1 MSRLLGLRARLR
13 DMLWRRDADARMDEE
28 MRFHLEMEAEKHER
42 AGLDAASAMRRSRAD
57 FGGVERHRDVLR
69 DARRIP
75 FVDALVDD
83 VRFGARSLR
92 RDAVFTVVAVATLA
106 VGIGMATTMFS
117 VVDGIA
123 LDERQVAQA
132 DNVSVFWIAPPQQP
146 TEHRPLSY
154 ATVNEYA
161 RTTRAFSGVAGVIF
175 QGAVSIVMTD
185 GPRVIPIAATWVT
198 GNYFAVL
205 GVTPVL
211 GRRLEVADDAVG
223 AAPVMV
229 ISFAAWQQHFGG
241 ASSAVGQRLEFN
253 GKRYTVVG
261 VMPAGFEFPR
271 HADAWLPVLPTYPA
285 TQETGRDGPDVMV
298 FDAVGR
304 RHSNVRPE
312 AAAADFASFLRQSDA
327 RRPLDGRGFI
337 PRMMSFSER
346 MTGEIRG
353 TLTLASVAVGLLLLI
368 ACVNVA
374 NLLFLRGTART
385 QELAIRSA
393 LGAGRGRLI
402 RQLITEASII
412 AGVGGMMAVAMSW
425 LAVRAIRVLAP
436 ANIPHRSLIE
446 LNARVILVALG
457 ITAIATIISGL
468 LPATQ
473 STRRDLGL
481 WLRGGRAMSG
491 VHRHTERLRHGLVV
505 GQIALAVV
513 VLISAGLVTR
523 SLRALQQVDMGFD
536 DTNLLILE
544 TLLPPDAARA
554 HATELAT
561 QESMIARLA
570 ALPGV
575 VAASAMPKPPY
586 TAEGGWMA
594 TYSAD
599 GQSDAERAANAI
611 VDFEVVA
618 ANYFSA
624 MDIPILAGRS
634 FDERDRD
641 GAQPVAIVSAS
652 VAQQAWPGRDAVGR
666 RIKLGSP
673 DSRGPWM
680 TVIGVAPETRYR
692 DLATTRP
699 TLYMPARQF
708 VGPVPL
714 TLAVRMREDSPGLR
728 ASIRR
733 ALAEAVPSV
742 RIASDAE
749 FTERLAAPLAQPR
762 FGAVLFNTFA
772 LVTLLLSGIGIY
784 GAMAAS
790 VRERQLE
797 FGIRL
802 ALGEQPRSVFLRIVR
817 HGAVL
822 TLLGV
827 CVGVGLALFGTRALR
842 TLLFGFHPTDP
853 TTFTVVVAVVL
864 ITAGLACLIPAL
876 RAARVSPMD
885 ALRRT
890 AA

>member
-13 DMLWRRDADARMDEE
+13 DMFWRRDADARMDEE
-28 MRFHLEMEAEKHER
+28 MRFHLEMEAEKHQR
-42 AGLDAASAMRRSRAD
+42 AGLDAASAVRRSRAD

-75 FVDALVDD
+75 FVDALLDD
-83 VRFGARSLR
+83 LRFGARSLR
-92 RDAVFTVVAVATLA
+92 RDAVFTLVAVATLA

-117 VVDGIA
+117 VVNGIA
-123 LDERQVAQA
+123 LEEREVAQA
-132 DNVSVFWIAPPQQP
+132 DNVSVFWVAPPQRP
-146 TEHRPLSY
+146 TEHLPISY
-154 ATVNEYA
+154 ATLNEYTKA
-161 RTTRAFSGVAGVIF
+161 THAFSGVAGVIF

-198 GNYFAVL
+198 GNFFAVL

-211 GRRLEVADDAVG
+211 GRRLEAADDAVG

-229 ISFAAWQQHFGG
+229 ISFAAWQQHYGG

-285 TQETGRDGPDVMV
+285 TQETGRDAPDVMV

-304 RHSNVRPE
+304 RHANVSPE
-312 AAAADFASFLRQSDA
+312 AASADFASFLGQSDA
-327 RRPLDGRGFI
+327 RRPLEGCDAI

-353 TLTLASVAVGLLLLI
+353 TLLLASVAVGLLLLI

-412 AGVGGMMAVAMSW
+412 AGTGGMLAVAMSW

-446 LNARVILVALG
+446 LNARVVLVALG
-457 ITAIATIISGL
+457 ITAIATILSGL
-468 LPATQ
+468 LPAAQ
-473 STRRDLGL
+473 RARRDLSL

-491 VHRHTERLRHGLVV
+491 VHRHTERLRRRLVV

-513 VLISAGLVTR
+513 VVISAGLVTR
-523 SLRALQQVDMGFD
+523 SLRALQHVDMGFD
-536 DTNLLILE
+536 GSNLLILE

-554 HATELAT
+554 HAADLAA
-561 QESMIARLA
+561 QEAMIARIA

-575 VAASAMPKPPY
+575 LAVSAMPKPPY
-586 TAEGGWMA
+586 AAEGGWMA
-594 TYSAD
+594 PYGAE
-599 GQSDAERAANAI
+599 GQSEIDRAANP
-611 VDFEVVA
+611 VLGLEVVSS
-618 ANYFSA
+618 NYFEA
-624 MDIPILAGRS
+624 MAIPILTGRS
-634 FDERDRD
+634 FTDQDRD
-641 GAQPVAIVSAS
+641 GTPS
-652 VAQQAWPGRDAVGR
+652 VIIISTSIAQQTWPGQDPIGR
-666 RIKLGSP
+666 RIKLGP
-673 DSRGPWM
+673 RDSDAPWM
-680 TVIGVAPETRYR
+680 TVIGVAAETRYR
-692 DLATTRP
+692 DLATIRP
-699 TLYMPARQF
+699 TLYMPAKQF
-708 VGPVPL
+708 AGPAPL
-714 TLAVRMREDSPGLR
+714 TLAVRTRDNTPALR
-728 ASIRR
+728 TSIRR
-733 ALAEAVPSV
+733 ALVEAVPAV
-742 RIASDAE
+742 RIASDAA
-749 FTERLAAPLAQPR
+749 FAERIAAPLARPR

-772 LVTLLLSGIGIY
+772 LVTLLLSALGIY
-784 GAMAAS
+784 GAMAAL

-802 ALGEQPRSVFLRIVR
+802 ALGEHPRSVFLRIVR
-817 HGAVL
+817 HGAIL

-827 CVGVGLALFGTRALR
+827 CVGVALALVGTRALR
-842 TLLFGFHPTDP
+842 SLLFDVHPTDP
-853 TTFTVVVAVVL
+853 TTFTLVVAVVL